1 MLRRR
6 RGAGYQPAGAAHGE
20 ARAGSHPRQRRHPL
34 VALVTR
40 LVVAQTGLEAAI
52 GLLYSRRH
60 LPSIAITLMLVAALW
75 GVVLVVRAGT
85 QSAWVLTVGAET
97 AFLLFGL
104 FRFATSR
111 YLGGTLFAII
121 TLGTLLH
128 PAVERAFNGPPWR
141 ARRRGREAGR
151 AEAAEGA
158 FEGSTAG

>member
-1 MLRRR
+1 M
-6 RGAGYQPAGAAHGE
+6 
-20 ARAGSHPRQRRHPL
+20 S
-34 VALVTR
+34 
-40 LVVAQTGLEAAI
+40 
-52 GLLYSRRH
+52 
-60 LPSIAITLMLVAALW
+60 
-75 GVVLVVRAGT
+75 

-141 ARRRGREAGR
+141 ARRRGR

>member
-20 ARAGSHPRQRRHPL
+20 ARAGGRPPQHRHPL

-40 LVVAQTGLEAAI
+40 LVVAQGGLEAAI
-52 GLLYSRRH
+52 GLVYSRRH

-75 GVVLVVRAGT
+75 GVVLVARAGT

-141 ARRRGREAGR
+141 ARRRGR

>member
-20 ARAGSHPRQRRHPL
+20 ARAGSHPPQHRHPL

-40 LVVAQTGLEAAI
+40 LVVAQAGLEAAI

-60 LPSIAITLMLVAALW
+60 LPSIAITLMLAAALW
-75 GVVLVVRAGT
+75 GVVLVARAGT

-121 TLGTLLH
+121 ILGTLLH
-128 PAVERAFNGPPWR
+128 PAVERAFNGPPGR
-141 ARRRGREAGR
+141 ARRRGR